1 MMNQLIDQVLD
12 SPKSEGD
19 QTLVFNKV
27 SGALVSSIC
36 GSHLDLVNTDFCK
49 GKVVKFNPETHS
61 WVGDFD
67 TGSLKA
73 NVETARTANEQ
84 TLDSKAQHQ
93 IRNKYDYYHQL
104 NIIIDTLS
112 LLLDASSL
120 TAEQRSSFDKMQ
132 EYISE
137 TRALNNRYKDS
148 YKNDPNWTYKTKED
162 AQADT
167 DQQLAGGLYE
177 VIKPQQNEYLP

>member
-1 MMNQLIDQVLD
+1 MYNEAIDKLLD
-12 SPKSEGD
+12 ESTLEGD
-19 QTLVFNKV
+19 RTLIFNKIT
-27 SGALVSSIC
+27 GALISSIV
-36 GSHLDLVNTDFCK
+36 GSHLDLVNTEFCK
-49 GKVVKFNPETHS
+49 GKVVSFNPETHG

-73 NVETARTANEQ
+73 NVETARTANEE
-84 TLDSKAQHQ
+84 TLDSKAQQQ

-104 NIIIDTLS
+104 NVIIDMLS

-120 TAEQRSSFDKMQ
+120 TAEQKASFIKMKD
-132 EYISE
+132 YISE
-137 TRALNNRYKDS
+137 TRGLNNRYKDS
-148 YKNDPNWTYKTKED
+148 YKNDPNWVYKTKEE